1 MKLLLSPSRDIYFN
15 LALEEY
21 LLKRDTETYFM
32 LWQSEDSVVVGKHQ
46 NAMAEINYRF
56 LQREGV
62 PVARRLSG
70 GGTVFHGDGNVNF
83 TYLING
89 EKGKLI
95 DFRRFV
101 SPVVDYLATLGIP
114 AEIGTRNDIL
124 VEGLKV
130 SGNAEHVYR
139 SRVLHHGT
147 LLFGANLERLNMA
160 IQVVPGRFT
169 DRAVQS
175 NRSKVTNISNYLNQ
189 PMSVDDFV
197 EGLLSFME
205 HTHQTAVRMEFPQVI
220 IRDVQ
225 KLRDE
230 KYSTPE
236 WIFAYS
242 PPFTVNAHVPF
253 EGRDV
258 ALLLAVKNGVVENVQ
273 ITGVA
278 AEAEEKIRKGMA
290 GKPFVLEQLRQS
302 LTESADLH
310 PEWIDRLMNALF

>member
-1 MKLLLSPSRDIYFN
+1 
-15 LALEEY
+15 
-21 LLKRDTETYFM
+21 M

-147 LLFGANLERLNMA
+147 LLFGANLERPNMA

-175 NRSKVTNISNYLNQ
+175 NRSKVTNISNYL
-189 PMSVDDFV
+189 
-197 EGLLSFME
+197 
-205 HTHQTAVRMEFPQVI
+205 T
-220 IRDVQ
+220 
-225 KLRDE
+225 
-230 KYSTPE
+230 
-236 WIFAYS
+236 
-242 PPFTVNAHVPF
+242 
-253 EGRDV
+253 
-258 ALLLAVKNGVVENVQ
+258 
-273 ITGVA
+273 
-278 AEAEEKIRKGMA
+278 
-290 GKPFVLEQLRQS
+290 
-302 LTESADLH
+302 
-310 PEWIDRLMNALF
+310 